1 LRAQPVAD
9 QQQLVLADPKPE
21 VDDDMPLAAL
31 VQVSCEQPVA
41 LSNDDVMMSPGP
53 HDPSAT
59 SASSLSSSSLDDLQP
74 PVEEDANADADLGP
88 PPPAVPV
95 PDDRPAPPEP
105 VEAGVRP
112 GAEAAPANPRHPP
125 AAPRHHVLFWEDVTC
140 PGCNRTCGQFKFSPG
155 PGRREGSDPPTW
167 IIRVREEDGS
177 WPSKGRCF
185 HRRVAHLVPEENPK
199 AWIPENKRC
208 CRRLS

>member
-1 LRAQPVAD
+1 M
-9 QQQLVLADPKPE
+9 LADPKPE

-41 LSNDDVMMSPGP
+41 LSNDDVVVSPGL

-74 PVEEDANADADLGP
+74 PVEEDANADADPGP

-112 GAEAAPANPRHPP
+112 GAEAAAANPLHPP

-140 PGCNRTCGQFKFSPG
+140 PGCNAPLGLHSV
-155 PGRREGSDPPTW
+155 SM
-167 IIRVREEDGS
+167 
-177 WPSKGRCF
+177 
-185 HRRVAHLVPEENPK
+185 
-199 AWIPENKRC
+199 
-208 CRRLS
+208 